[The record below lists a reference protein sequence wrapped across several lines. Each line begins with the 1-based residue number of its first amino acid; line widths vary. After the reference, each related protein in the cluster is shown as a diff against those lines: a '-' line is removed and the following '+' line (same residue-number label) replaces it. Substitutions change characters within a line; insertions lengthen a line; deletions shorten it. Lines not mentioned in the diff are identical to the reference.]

1 MDKTKIMKTLLF
13 FITIIAANA
22 NVFPKTE
29 IDSIF
34 SVLFTTMENE
44 KIFIAEKEN
53 NINTGS
59 KMLDIPDLSLSQQY
73 FINLRLYDEYCTYKV
88 DSAIYYME
96 TNMIIAEK
104 LQNIEYIYQTKLNL
118 SFSYWIKGR
127 FLEAEHILESM
138 NRRQFDNLPKWLLID
153 YFEAYKRIY
162 IYYSATA
169 DSKEN
174 YYYKTSNL
182 YRDSLLQI
190 VPADGISYHVLMA
203 EKLTDENQTGKAKQM
218 LFSALNL
225 SQAENHERA
234 ILTNVLANIYKKE
247 KDVEMQ
253 KKYFAL
259 SAIYDIKNAV
269 KENSSMM
276 SLALLLFEK
285 GDIDNS
291 YKCIKFSLNDA
302 VFCNARFRA
311 FEISKVF
318 PIIDAAYQNK
328 TNAQK
333 NKLQKYLFTTSLL
346 SLFLII
352 AVFYVSI
359 QMKRYAKIRQKLYVT
374 NTKLNELNTDLHE
387 SNVKL
392 HELNKQHLDVNLKLQ
407 EANRIKEAYL
417 GKFIDLCSTYIEK
430 LNSYRRHLNR
440 IAGSGKMNELI
451 KSLKSSQFIEDEL
464 NEFYVNFDETFLKIY
479 PTFINDF
486 NALFPK
492 EEQQKPKQ
500 NELLNTELRIY
511 ALIRLGIT
519 DSVKISVFLRYSIT
533 TIYTYRSKLKN
544 KSFYPENLE
553 KQVMKIGIV

>member
-1 MDKTKIMKTLLF
+1 MNKTKIMKMLLF
-13 FITIIAANA
+13 FVIMLAANA

-34 SVLFTTMENE
+34 SVLFETMENE

-53 NINTGS
+53 SINIGR

-73 FINLRLYDEYCTYKV
+73 FINLQLYNEYCTYKV

-127 FLEAEHILESM
+127 FLESEHILASM
-138 NRRQFDNLPKWLLID
+138 NRQQFDSLPKWLLTD

-169 DSKEN
+169 DGKES

-190 VPADGISYHVLMA
+190 VPSDGISYYVLMA
-203 EKLTDENQTGKAKQM
+203 EKLTDENQTEKAKQM
-218 LFSALNL
+218 LFCALNL

-247 KDVEMQ
+247 KDAEMQ

-276 SLALLLFEK
+276 SLALILFEE

-291 YKCIKFSLNDA
+291 YKCIKFSLDDA

-318 PIIDAAYQNK
+318 PIIDASYQNK

-333 NKLQKYLFTTSLL
+333 NKLQKYLFTASLL

-352 AVFYVSI
+352 AIFYVSI
-359 QMKRYAKIRQKLYVT
+359 QMKRYAKIRQKLYST

-387 SNVKL
+387 SNIKL
-392 HELNKQHLDVNLKLQ
+392 HELNKQLLTVNQKLK

-417 GKFIDLCSTYIEK
+417 GKFIDLCSNYIEK
-430 LNSYRRHLNR
+430 LNSYRRKLNR
-440 IAGSGKMNELI
+440 IAGSGKMDELI

-464 NEFYVNFDETFLKIY
+464 NEFYANFDETFLKIY

-492 EEQQKPKQ
+492 EEHQKPKH
-500 NELLNTELRIY
+500 NELLNTELRIF

-553 KQVMKIGIV
+553 EQVMKIGIV

>member
-1 MDKTKIMKTLLF
+1 MLAT
-13 FITIIAANA
+13 
-22 NVFPKTE
+22 NVTVLSSADIDTD
-29 IDSIF
+29 IDSVF
-34 SVLFTTMENE
+34 SVLFVTMEND

-53 NINTGS
+53 RIRTNV
-59 KMLDIPDLSLSQQY
+59 KMLDIPYMSISQQY
-73 FINLRLYDEYCTYKV
+73 FINLQLYNEYCTYKI

-96 TNMIIAEK
+96 TNMKIAEK
-104 LQNIEYIYQTKLNL
+104 LQNVEYIYQSKLNL

-127 FLEAEHILESM
+127 FLDAEHILASM
-138 NRRQFDNLPKWLLID
+138 NRKQFDNLPKWLLIA

-162 IYYSATA
+162 IYYSTIA
-169 DSKEN
+169 DGRES
-174 YYYKTSNL
+174 YYYKTSNM

-190 VPADGISYHVLMA
+190 VPADGISYYVLMA
-203 EKLTDENQTGKAKQM
+203 EKLTDENQTEKAKQM
-218 LFSALNL
+218 LFSALNI

-259 SAIYDIKNAV
+259 SAIYDIKNAI

-276 SLALLLFEK
+276 SLALLLFEE

-291 YKCIKFSLNDA
+291 YKCIKFSMDDA

-318 PIIDAAYQNK
+318 PIIDAAYLNK
-328 TNAQK
+328 TNMQTR
-333 NKLQKYLFTTSLL
+333 KLQKYLFTASLL
-346 SLFLII
+346 SLFLIV
-352 AVFYVSI
+352 AVFYVSV
-359 QMKRYAKIRQKLYVT
+359 QMKRYFKIRQKLYLT
-374 NTKLNELNTDLHE
+374 NAKLNELNTDLHE

-392 HELNKQHLDVNLKLQ
+392 HELNEQHLAVNKKLK

-417 GKFIDLCSTYIEK
+417 GKFVDLCSNYIEK
-430 LNSYRRHLNR
+430 LNNYRRQLNR
-440 IAGSGKMNELI
+440 IASSGKMDELM

-464 NEFYVNFDETFLKIY
+464 NEFYTIFDETFLRIY
-479 PTFINDF
+479 PTFISDF

-553 KQVMKIGIV
+553 EQVMKIGIV

>member
-1 MDKTKIMKTLLF
+1 MLATT
-13 FITIIAANA
+13 ANA
-22 NVFPKTE
+22 FSKAD
-29 IDSIF
+29 IDSVF

-44 KIFIAEKEN
+44 KTFIAEKEN
-53 NINTGS
+53 RIYANRQ
-59 KMLDIPDLSLSQQY
+59 MLEIPDLSLSQRY
-73 FINLRLYDEYCTYKV
+73 FINLQLYYEYCTYKV

-96 TNMIIAEK
+96 INMKIAEQ
-104 LQNIEYIYQTKLNL
+104 LQNIESIYQTKLNL

-127 FLEAEHILESM
+127 FLEAVQILGSM
-138 NRRQFDNLPKWLLID
+138 NRQQFDNLPKWLLID

-162 IYYSATA
+162 IYYSMTA
-169 DSKEN
+169 ESKESH
-174 YYYKTSNL
+174 YYTTSNL

-190 VPADGISYHVLMA
+190 VPSDGISYHVLMA
-203 EKLTDENQTGKAKQM
+203 EKLTDENQTEAAKQM
-218 LFSALNL
+218 LLSALRM
-225 SQAENHERA
+225 SQTEDHERA
-234 ILTNVLANIYKKE
+234 ILNNVLANIYKKE
-247 KDVEMQ
+247 GNVEMQ

-259 SAIYDIKNAV
+259 SAICDIKNAI

-276 SLALLLFEK
+276 SLALLLFEE

-291 YKCIKFSLNDA
+291 YKCIKFSLDDA

-328 TNAQK
+328 TNTQK
-333 NKLQKYLFTTSLL
+333 SKLQKYLYTTSLL

-359 QMKRYAKIRQKLYVT
+359 QMKRYAKIRQELYST
-374 NTKLNELNTDLHE
+374 NTKLNELNTNLHE

-392 HELNKQHLDVNLKLQ
+392 NELNKQHLAVNQKLK

-417 GKFIDLCSTYIEK
+417 GKFVDLCSNYIEK
-430 LNSYRRHLNR
+430 LNNYRRQLNR
-440 IAGSGKMNELI
+440 IANNGKMDELI

-464 NEFYVNFDETFLKIY
+464 NEFYANFDETFLRIY

-544 KSFYPENLE
+544 KSFYPENFE
-553 KQVMKIGIV
+553 EQVMKIGIM

>member
-1 MDKTKIMKTLLF
+1 MTATTVSASSK
-13 FITIIAANA
+13 A
-22 NVFPKTE
+22 E
-29 IDSIF
+29 IDSVF
-34 SVLFTTMENE
+34 SALFATIESE

-53 NINTGS
+53 RIYANM
-59 KMLDIPDLSLSQQY
+59 KMLDIPDLSLSQRY
-73 FINLRLYDEYCTYKV
+73 FINLQLYDEYCTYKV
-88 DSAIYYME
+88 DSAIYCME
-96 TNMIIAEK
+96 TNMKIAEQ

-127 FLEAEHILESM
+127 FLEAVQILESM
-138 NRRQFDNLPKWLLID
+138 NRRQFDSLPKWLLID

-162 IYYSATA
+162 IYYSMNAEG
-169 DSKEN
+169 KES

-190 VPADGISYHVLMA
+190 VSADGISYHVLTA
-203 EKLTDENQTGKAKQM
+203 EKLTDENQTEDAKQM
-218 LFSALNL
+218 LFRALDM
-225 SQAENHERA
+225 SQAEDHERA
-234 ILTNVLANIYKKE
+234 ILNNVLANIYRKE
-247 KDVEMQ
+247 GNIEMQ

-259 SAIYDIKNAV
+259 SAICDIKNAI

-276 SLALLLFEK
+276 SLALLLFEE

-291 YKCIKFSLNDA
+291 YKCIKFSMDDA

-328 TNAQK
+328 TDTQK
-333 NKLQKYLFTTSLL
+333 SKLQKHLFTTSLL

-359 QMKRYAKIRQKLYVT
+359 QMKKYAKIRQELYAT
-374 NTKLNELNTDLHE
+374 NKKLNELNTNLHE

-392 HELNKQHLDVNLKLQ
+392 NELNKQHLTVNQKLK
-407 EANRIKEAYL
+407 ESNRIKEAYL
-417 GKFIDLCSTYIEK
+417 GKFVDMCSNYIEK
-430 LNSYRRHLNR
+430 LNNYRRQLNR
-440 IAGSGKMNELI
+440 IANNGKMDELI
-451 KSLKSSQFIEDEL
+451 KALKSSQFIEDEL
-464 NEFYVNFDETFLKIY
+464 NEFYANFDETFLRIY

-486 NALFPK
+486 NALFPN

-544 KSFYPENLE
+544 KSFYPENFE
-553 KQVMKIGIV
+553 EQVMKIGIV